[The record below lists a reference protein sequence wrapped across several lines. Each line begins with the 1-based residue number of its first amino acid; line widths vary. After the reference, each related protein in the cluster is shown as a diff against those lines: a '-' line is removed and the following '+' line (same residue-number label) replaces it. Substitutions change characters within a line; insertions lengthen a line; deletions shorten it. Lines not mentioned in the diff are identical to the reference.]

1 MKTQMKAMARPYVT
15 LFGMALIVAV
25 VARIGLGIMDATGAL
40 AYDYISAS
48 DVAILDTI
56 CSILTGSAFVA
67 FMFAASLAL
76 TLSVAGVALYAAIAR
91 REDGQASA
99 ASAFL
104 WGWATA
110 LVAIVCLV
118 IVGGGILSAVQVG
131 SMSSKLPGTGVLVVA
146 AIVFAAFLGTLL
158 AAASMVAVACAVCGL
173 AVMVLTVGTFST
185 LNHVSIDTSA
195 LGMWF
200 AADAIV
206 NIAMLLAASRFAK

>member
-76 TLSVAGVALYAAIAR
+76 TPFGCGR
-91 REDGQASA
+91 G
-99 ASAFL
+99 F
-104 WGWATA
+104 
-110 LVAIVCLV
+110 
-118 IVGGGILSAVQVG
+118 
-131 SMSSKLPGTGVLVVA
+131 
-146 AIVFAAFLGTLL
+146 
-158 AAASMVAVACAVCGL
+158 VCGDR
-173 AVMVLTVGTFST
+173 S
-185 LNHVSIDTSA
+185 
-195 LGMWF
+195 
-200 AADAIV
+200 
-206 NIAMLLAASRFAK
+206 SRGRPG